1 MVKALV
7 VEGEA
12 DIRHLLV
19 DQLKDKGFQVR
30 KGDSTVVALQRV
42 KEERPDVIFV
52 DIVLSLIHI

>member
-30 KGDSTVVALQRV
+30 KGEA
-42 KEERPDVIFV
+42 P
-52 DIVLSLIHI
+52 LSPYNGSRKRDLT